1 MSLRT
6 FVLVHVG
13 LAVLLVAAVCRGEDN
28 DQYMHSDPYQ
38 PDLMQP
44 FIAPDTFDLDYQF
57 FAPAEIDLYGDD
69 VPLRNGWWAQYSR
82 MYLAVS
88 RADAEAAPYKMDKTW
103 GNRYDIGY
111 MTEEDHGWMFTVS
124 NLGGPNNPVRLIQ
137 QGGPTL
143 PGGPRESGPFTR
155 FNNVELNKVF
165 RLKPFHNGS
174 VMELFIGA
182 RYVNFEDS
190 TFSQN
195 VIFNPIT
202 GITTV
207 IDNADNSQNNLIGGE
222 LGARWYK
229 RKGRWTLSAD
239 GRAYAAPN
247 FQQQNG
253 VTQIFLFVDP
263 TADPIS
269 YERIL
274 RGSGSNDSFVP
285 AGELRVE
292 AEYDVTRDLSLN
304 AGFNFIYFG
313 RGMFRLVND
322 DQSVAMAGV
331 TFGIVYNH

>member
-6 FVLVHVG
+6 FVLAPVC
-13 LAVLLVAAVCRGEDN
+13 LAVLFVAAVCRGEDN

-57 FAPAEIDLYGDD
+57 FAPADFDTYGGD
-69 VPLRNGWWAQYSR
+69 VPLRTGWFVQYSR

-88 RADAEAAPYKMDKTW
+88 RPDHVGAPYNMDKTW

-111 MTEEDHGWMFTVS
+111 MSDEDHGWMFTVS
-124 NLGGPNNPVRLIQ
+124 NLGGPNEVD
-137 QGGPTL
+137 T
-143 PGGPRESGPFTR
+143 FTR
-155 FNNVELNKVF
+155 FNNIELDKVF

-182 RYVNFEDS
+182 RYVNLGDS
-190 TFSQN
+190 SFDQL
-195 VIFNPIT
+195 VIFNPVT
-202 GITTV
+202 GLTT
-207 IDNADNSQNNLIGGE
+207 IFDTADHSSNDLIGGE
-222 LGARWYK
+222 IGARWYK
-229 RKGRWTLSAD
+229 KKGRWTLSAD

-247 FQQQNG
+247 FQQQDG
-253 VTQIFLFVDP
+253 FTRIYVF
-263 TADPIS
+263 ADPADPPLSVTDIFS
-269 YERIL
+269 GN
-274 RGSGSNDSFVP
+274 GSSDFFVP

-292 AEYDVTRDLSLN
+292 AQYDMTRDLSLN
-304 AGFNFIYFG
+304 VGFNFLYFG